1 MSYKKTATTIA
12 VMLICVIAFIAILDA
27 RLPALGA
34 FFLSV
39 SLLMASGLYLQ
50 LVHGIEGEYG
60 LLMFKNKSTLGLLD
74 KIAEFN
80 PELWKLLAD
89 FGLVFGYGL
98 LSYFMIDGRKT
109 NPKRFFTVYIVSLIA
124 LLMVSIFVSPFVF
137 QLAGTV
143 ISNLDVTSAT
153 SQVREATSGIPFFAL
168 FAFLVL
174 IVGGMALSAVVSIV
188 TYAALI
194 VKEVA
199 VSSAAG
205 VASNAAPGASFLLP
219 GINLPLIEGI
229 LALGLLLVVHEAA
242 HGVLSRVAKIKVDS
256 AGIALFGFLPM
267 GAFVEPDEKELVKK
281 SRIEQ
286 LRVMVAGST
295 SNFLTSI
302 VFFALLVAFALGTFG
317 YKADAL
323 YLVSGPLQNGTYV
336 FSMNGIPA
344 SQLEGHAFTPGE
356 QVVLGTSLG
365 QKTLT
370 ADSTGHLGILSHYV
384 PAAAL
389 ALSPIYP
396 PEYSALAFIFRFL
409 VLAFVLNFL
418 VGTVNLLPLPMF
430 DGQRIVEIVLNDS
443 RIVLAIAVVVGISF
457 ASNFIPWVI
466 K

>member
-1 MSYKKTATTIA
+1 MTYKKIAITIA
-12 VMLICVIAFIAILDA
+12 VMLACIAAFIAILDA
-27 RLPALGA
+27 KLPALGA

-39 SLLMASGLYLQ
+39 SVLMLSGLYLQ
-50 LVHGIEGEYG
+50 LAHGIEGEYG

-109 NPKRFFTVYIVSLIA
+109 NPKRFFTVYVVSLIA
-124 LLMVSIFVSPFVF
+124 LMLVSIFVAPFVF
-137 QLAGTV
+137 ELAGTV
-143 ISNLDVTSAT
+143 ISNLDVSSAT
-153 SQVREATSGIPFFAL
+153 SQVRAATSGIPFFAV

-174 IVGGMALSAVVSIV
+174 IIGGMSLSAVVSIV

-194 VKEVA
+194 IKEVT
-199 VSSAAG
+199 VSAAAG

-219 GINLPLIEGI
+219 GINLPLVEGI
-229 LALGLLLVVHEAA
+229 LALGVLLIVHEAA

-256 AGIALFGFLPM
+256 AGVALFGFLPM
-267 GAFVEPDEKELVKK
+267 GAFVEPDEKQLAKK

-295 SNFLTSI
+295 SNFLASI
-302 VFFALLVAFALGTFG
+302 FFFALLVAFAIGTYG
-317 YKADAL
+317 YRADAL
-323 YLVSGPLQNGTYV
+323 YVVSGPIQNGTYV
-336 FSMNGIPA
+336 FSMGGIPA
-344 SQLEGHAFTPGE
+344 SQLKGHVFEPGQE
-356 QVVLGTSLG
+356 VGIATSAG
-365 QKTLT
+365 EKTLA
-370 ADSTGHLGILSHYV
+370 ADSGGHLGITSHYV
-384 PAAAL
+384 PAGAF
-389 ALSPIYP
+389 ALSPVYP
-396 PEYSALAFIFRFL
+396 PQYSFLGFIFRFL

-430 DGQRIVEIVLNDS
+430 DGQRIVEIVLNDK
-443 RIVLAIAVVVGISF
+443 RIVLAIAVVVGVAF
-457 ASNFIPWVI
+457 ASNFLPWII